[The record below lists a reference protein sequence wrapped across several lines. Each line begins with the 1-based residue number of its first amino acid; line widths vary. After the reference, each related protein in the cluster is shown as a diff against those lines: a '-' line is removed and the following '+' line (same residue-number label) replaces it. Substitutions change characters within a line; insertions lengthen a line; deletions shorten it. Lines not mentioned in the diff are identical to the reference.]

1 MGVTVRVFL
10 EVLHPIKAGTN
21 ESRETIPRLFCE
33 VCGATFLMVNPIK
46 VEWAQEEARS
56 DQRGWREGGAKEDK
70 AKGRMKGAAGAIT
83 GDEDKKAEGRA

>member
-1 MGVTVRVFL
+1 
-10 EVLHPIKAGTN
+10 
-21 ESRETIPRLFCE
+21 
-33 VCGATFLMVNPIK
+33 MVNPIK

-70 AKGRMKGAAGAIT
+70 AKGRMKEAAGAIT